1 MLIAGVKHVSS
12 FALFQQ
18 SSENSPNVL
27 LQQELYDIF
36 SFLLNFCDV
45 STLSPSGN
53 VESCFIREGSLH
65 IIK

>member
-27 LQQELYDIF
+27 LQQELYDF
-36 SFLLNFCDV
+36 FL
-45 STLSPSGN
+45 
-53 VESCFIREGSLH
+53 SC
-65 IIK
+65 